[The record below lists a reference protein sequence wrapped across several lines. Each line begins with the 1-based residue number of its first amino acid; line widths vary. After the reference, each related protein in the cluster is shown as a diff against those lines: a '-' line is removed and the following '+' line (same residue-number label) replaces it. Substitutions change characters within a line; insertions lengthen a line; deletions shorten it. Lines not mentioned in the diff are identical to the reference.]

1 MTPGSRIQGILQ
13 QESSSLMNRLIARP
27 LNPRAQNMFLVIASL
42 PRSWGL
48 NERVHGRILDGT
60 YVQFLFQY
68 ELDLLSVLRKEPW
81 LFNNWFVVNQRWEI
95 FLAIDFLTT
104 IELWVQI
111 RGIPMPYVYVE
122 TVSDIAHDLGHI
134 IHIDFHEATTNQIA
148 YIRVRVR
155 FEITD
160 RLRFFQRIRF
170 DSEETA
176 ILRFQYEKLR
186 RICSHC
192 LRFTHQRNPSP
203 YSLPLLAPRH
213 EDKVQISAERV
224 RRVLHDELCRSDM
237 NSQSQLSDD
246 SFSAPLTPPP
256 TVPTPP
262 VNLAELAATRL
273 ELFPPTTVTSS
284 QKLMVHR
291 PRLEF
296 KHNKEGQILK
306 FLH

>member
-1 MTPGSRIQGILQ
+1 
-13 QESSSLMNRLIARP
+13 MNRLSLIAKP
-27 LNPRAQNMFLVIASL
+27 LNMFS
-42 PRSWGL
+42 
-48 NERVHGRILDGT
+48 
-60 YVQFLFQY
+60 
-68 ELDLLSVLRKEPW
+68 PW

-111 RGIPMPYVYVE
+111 RGIPMPYVCVE

-134 IHIDFHEATTNQIA
+134 IHIDFHQATTNQIA

-155 FEITD
+155 FGIND
-160 RLRFFQRIRF
+160 RLRFFQRI
-170 DSEETA
+170 
-176 ILRFQYEKLR
+176 
-186 RICSHC
+186 SHC

-213 EDKVQISAERV
+213 EDRVQISAERV

-246 SFSAPLTPPP
+246 SFPAPLTPPL

-262 VNLAELAATRL
+262 LNLVELAATRL

-291 PRLEF
+291 PQVGIQAQQRRPNSQVSPLTEEEDTSRF
-296 KHNKEGQILK
+296 SRIVETGESSRRVEMGESSRQAEEEASKRKTTQDGQKESDKRSQKQKVSELKEGGILK
-306 FLH
+306 PPKKR